1 MGYYGGNF
9 RNRGAEDNK
18 KLLTAIAVSMLFITV
33 WSNIFSPSDEELLRH
48 QEQQKAEQQ
57 IKDAS
62 KQEATQQAKSTLKP
76 QKNVYLETKTAQFAV
91 DVNNNR
97 ISYATL
103 KNYKQH
109 EGSVAN
115 VILLDEN
122 HYIEAG
128 ILGESRDIDWK
139 IEKQTTD
146 SITLKGQKNRL
157 NYRTKYTFDDN
168 YIVHISQ
175 EVVSEK
181 EPRKLANYVRIFS
194 KDTKDR
200 IENSYAWR
208 GVLLMN
214 NDNIKEITY
223 DDVKKNN
230 IENKTSQDGWIGFSD
245 QYWLTALIDND
256 GQRELKTYAARYN
269 KDRDSYQIDFLN
281 AEKSIAKSQTFKS
294 ESVIFVGPKRLEH
307 LQYVADK
314 YKIQKFD
321 KAIDFGM
328 FYFISKPLLI
338 ILKKLYALSGNFGV
352 AIILLTILVRMII
365 FPLANRS
372 YKATARMKNVA
383 PKLKELK
390 ETYANDRHALQMATY
405 ELYKQENINPM
416 SAIVPML
423 LQIPVFLALYKVLV
437 ISIEMRDAPFVG
449 WIVDL
454 SSKDPTSIFNLF
466 GLLPYSVP
474 AFLQIGV
481 LPIFMGLTMFVQHLM
496 MPIPQMEKSQQ
507 KIFKW
512 MPIILTFI
520 LAPMPAGLV
529 LYWSCS
535 NIFTIIQQSV
545 IFKLSKNSK

>member
-1 MGYYGGNF
+1 M
-9 RNRGAEDNK
+9 
-18 KLLTAIAVSMLFITV
+18 
-33 WSNIFSPSDEELLRH
+33 
-48 QEQQKAEQQ
+48 
-57 IKDAS
+57 
-62 KQEATQQAKSTLKP
+62 
-76 QKNVYLETKTAQFAV
+76 
-91 DVNNNR
+91 
-97 ISYATL
+97 
-103 KNYKQH
+103 
-109 EGSVAN
+109 
-115 VILLDEN
+115 
-122 HYIEAG
+122 
-128 ILGESRDIDWK
+128 
-139 IEKQTTD
+139 
-146 SITLKGQKNRL
+146 
-157 NYRTKYTFDDN
+157 
-168 YIVHISQ
+168 
-175 EVVSEK
+175 
-181 EPRKLANYVRIFS
+181 
-194 KDTKDR
+194 
-200 IENSYAWR
+200 
-208 GVLLMN
+208 
-214 NDNIKEITY
+214 
-223 DDVKKNN
+223 
-230 IENKTSQDGWIGFSD
+230 
-245 QYWLTALIDND
+245 
-256 GQRELKTYAARYN
+256 
-269 KDRDSYQIDFLN
+269 YQIDFLN
-281 AEKSIAKSQTFKS
+281 AEKSVAKGQTFKS

-390 ETYANDRHALQMATY
+390 ETYANDRRALQMATY

-423 LQIPVFLALYKVLV
+423 FQIPVFFALYKVLV

-466 GLLPYSVP
+466 GLLPYEVP
-474 AFLQIGV
+474 QFLQIGV
-481 LPIFMGLTMFVQHLM
+481 LPIFMGLTMFVQQLM
-496 MPIPQMEKSQQ
+496 TPMPQMDKSQQ

-545 IFKLSKNSK
+545 IFKLSKTSK